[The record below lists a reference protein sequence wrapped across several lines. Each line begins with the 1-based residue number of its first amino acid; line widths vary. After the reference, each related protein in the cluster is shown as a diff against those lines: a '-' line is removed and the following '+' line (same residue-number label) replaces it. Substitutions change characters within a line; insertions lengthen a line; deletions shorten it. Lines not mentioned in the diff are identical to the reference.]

1 MSKRMMKGAVSERSE
16 DESQKEAMLEE
27 DIAIHI
33 FSTSAT
39 MVGVCLTVIGFFKL
53 LFQMQIIGTLGD
65 DLLAVDALL
74 FLIACVLSYWALR
87 MRTARRRRIT
97 EKCADIIFL
106 LALSMMTLICALI
119 TYAFV

>member
-1 MSKRMMKGAVSERSE
+1 MNKRIRKDSDPIRPE
-16 DESQKEAMLEE
+16 DESQNEAMLEE

-39 MVGVCLTVIGFFKL
+39 MVGICLTVIGFFKV
-53 LFQMQIIGTLGD
+53 LFQMKAIGTLGD

-87 MRTARRRRIT
+87 GRSARRRRIT
-97 EKCADIIFL
+97 EKFADIIFL
-106 LALSMMTLICALI
+106 VALSMMTLICGLI